1 MRLTILGFTAL
12 AIISFS
18 SCQKDKGEMTDSQLI
33 EAIQKA
39 SDKQNIDVA
48 ELPSASVTTLT
59 DEYGDENVDIAKLAP
74 KLGYEVDFKTETGSK
89 ESVRKQAYFNLQ
101 GRLLK
106 GDDDYKDDKNKDKCF
121 EFVYSLTFNMPDGTS
136 TTINNEDEM
145 IRAKKAWAEAGIRPI
160 IQYPLDVKFKG
171 KIITINNEREMKKIK
186 DACDNYKIKC
196 FEMIYP
202 VTYIMLDGTEIIV
215 RSNDEE
221 GWADVKAWYVAHPDA
236 AKRPTVKY
244 PVDIKYKKD
253 GTIVTI
259 NNNEEMK
266 LAYEGCKD

>member
-1 MRLTILGFTAL
+1 MRLSILAFIVL
-12 AIISFS
+12 AIISLS

-39 SDKQNIDVA
+39 SDKKNIDVA
-48 ELPSASVTTLT
+48 ELPSASVATLNT
-59 DEYGDENVDIAKLAP
+59 EYGNENVDIAKLAP
-74 KLGYEVDFKTETGSK
+74 NLGYEVDFKAETGSR
-89 ESVRKQAYFNLQ
+89 ESVREQAYFNLQ

-106 GDDDYKDDKNKDKCF
+106 GDDDYKDFADKDKCF
-121 EFVYSLTFNMPDGTS
+121 EFVYPLTFNMPDGTS
-136 TTINNEDEM
+136 VTINNEDEM

-160 IQYPLDVKFKG
+160 LQYPLDVNFKG
-171 KIITINNEREMKKIK
+171 KIITLKNEREMKRIK
-186 DACDNYKIKC
+186 EACDNYKKKC
-196 FEMIYP
+196 FAMIYP
-202 VTYIMLDGTEIIV
+202 VTYIMPDGTEIIV
-215 RSNDEE
+215 SSNNEE
-221 GWADVKAWYVAHPDA
+221 GWADVKAWYVAHPDV

-266 LAYEGCKD
+266 RAYESCKD